1 MGKMKTRSQLTL
13 YDDNL
18 DLGRIIHVRET
29 RLTSCFSHILI
40 GLSILLL
47 PYPLAY
53 IPRPVLDGIFLYLVA
68 TAVQNN
74 QMFERVLLLVTE
86 QVSVVCA
93 FNFMTSQRG

>member
-1 MGKMKTRSQLTL
+1 M
-13 YDDNL
+13 
-18 DLGRIIHVRET
+18 HVRET
-29 RLTSCFSHILI
+29 RLTSFFSHILI

-53 IPRPVLDGIFLYLVA
+53 IPRPVLDGLFLYLVA

-86 QVSVVCA
+86 QVYCYDIIYYVLFIVMMLSCYCLLL
-93 FNFMTSQRG
+93 